1 MHDRGYKCLGLA
13 RKNKAKVLQA
23 STSEVYGDPLVH
35 PQIED
40 YLGNVS
46 PVGLRSCYDEG
57 KRCSEALFMDYHRT
71 HNINIKIVRIF
82 NTYGPNMLIN
92 DGRVISNFINQAI
105 NNKYIT
111 IYGDGTQTRSF
122 QYIDDLVDALVKTM
136 KTKDNFIGP
145 LNLGNPHEISMNE
158 LASNILKLT
167 NSKSQVKFL

>member
-1 MHDRGYKCLGLA
+1 
-13 RKNKAKVLQA
+13 
-23 STSEVYGDPLVH
+23 
-35 PQIED
+35 
-40 YLGNVS
+40 
-46 PVGLRSCYDEG
+46 
-57 KRCSEALFMDYHRT
+57 MDYHRT

-82 NTYGPNMLIN
+82 NTYSPNMLIN

-167 NSKSQVKFL
+167 NSKSQVKFYELPKDDPKGSCPDISLAKV